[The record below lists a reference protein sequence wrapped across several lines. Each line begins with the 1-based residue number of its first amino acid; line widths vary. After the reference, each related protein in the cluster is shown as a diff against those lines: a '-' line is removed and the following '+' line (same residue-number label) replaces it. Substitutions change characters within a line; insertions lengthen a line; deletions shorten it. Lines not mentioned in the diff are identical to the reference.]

1 MSAEPARALSEAG
14 PSGVLDDIAAALAV
28 AEDAIRP
35 AERYLAAH
43 RAALRVAAGVLARRR
58 PRLRARVG
66 IWALLARVAPE
77 LGEWAE
83 YFAMI
88 QLKVQAV
95 DAGAVGII
103 STREADDLVRD
114 AYAFARAAGPGAS
127 DA

>member
-1 MSAEPARALSEAG
+1 MSADPTRAWQPAEL
-14 PSGVLDDIAAALAV
+14 LFDDVAAALAA
-28 AEDAIRP
+28 AEDAVRP

-58 PRLRARVG
+58 PRLRERVG
-66 IWALLARVAPE
+66 LWTVVARVAPE
-77 LGEWAE
+77 LAEWAE

-95 DAGAVGII
+95 EAGAVGLV

-114 AYAFARAAGPGAS
+114 AHAFARAAAH
-127 DA
+127 A